1 MADDSGS
8 GSEEERKVETKG
20 QMTQRHKREAMMLK
34 KQVAKLGKKKK
45 DEAKRLEQDLQTRHK
60 AELEE
65 LEKRLK
71 DQSEAAAASTA
82 APDQNDS
89 QTNQEGEQKEK
100 KVSRA
105 QKRREAKAAKEAERE
120 ARIALERASMGETL
134 QDQEQKKMEE
144 LLLDL
149 SFVIHDIPPDGHCM
163 FRSLEDQLSFQSTH
177 ALGFQHSPVDY
188 LGLRKMAADHIR
200 GNKEQFEAFLEL
212 PLEEYCDQ
220 METTAEWGGHLEL
233 QAISAALGVCIEV
246 YSADQPLLKI
256 GEEHEGAP
264 LRIAYHLHAYG
275 LGEHYNSVRPITT

>member
-105 QKRREAKAAKEAERE
+105 QKRREAKAAKEVR
-120 ARIALERASMGETL
+120 T
-134 QDQEQKKMEE
+134 
-144 LLLDL
+144 
-149 SFVIHDIPPDGHCM
+149 C
-163 FRSLEDQLSFQSTH
+163 
-177 ALGFQHSPVDY
+177 
-188 LGLRKMAADHIR
+188 RKSSI
-200 GNKEQFEAFLEL
+200 F
-212 PLEEYCDQ
+212 
-220 METTAEWGGHLEL
+220 
-233 QAISAALGVCIEV
+233 
-246 YSADQPLLKI
+246 
-256 GEEHEGAP
+256 
-264 LRIAYHLHAYG
+264 
-275 LGEHYNSVRPITT
+275 

>member
-1 MADDSGS
+1 MTFHLMATACLGMIDG
-8 GSEEERKVETKG
+8 GTAL
-20 QMTQRHKREAMMLK
+20 QLML
-34 KQVAKLGKKKK
+34 LPGPF
-45 DEAKRLEQDLQTRHK
+45 LL
-60 AELEE
+60 
-65 LEKRLK
+65 
-71 DQSEAAAASTA
+71 
-82 APDQNDS
+82 
-89 QTNQEGEQKEK
+89 
-100 KVSRA
+100 
-105 QKRREAKAAKEAERE
+105 
-120 ARIALERASMGETL
+120 ARIISLTL
-134 QDQEQKKMEE
+134 T
-144 LLLDL
+144 
-149 SFVIHDIPPDGHCM
+149 SSSSSSSSSYSSSVC
-163 FRSLEDQLSFQSTH
+163 RSLEDQLSFQSTH